1 MTWQSTCGSSGKW
14 RIDASSY
21 FRLGAAVVDL
31 IRLDPFTSSGH
42 FFELPLSACVG
53 RAVAM
58 ATRPLDGIFPGPGHL
73 KRRGVAI
80 FCGTRRSIQMCTKS
94 FLSIFIF
101 FYFICG
107 NWRPLGGH
115 IKVQTRQKI
124 CDTKAFVCWVQ
135 QICGAVGARDKSTK
149 SRGGGGGASTPQ
161 ISIYKPTLYVQIVS
175 GHVRGSF
182 HLPPS
187 NWRRNSD
194 YRRHRC
200 TCNEERWRATR
211 LIIILRGSRI
221 VLVSIAMM
229 PMDSP

>member
-1 MTWQSTCGSSGKW
+1 
-14 RIDASSY
+14 
-21 FRLGAAVVDL
+21 
-31 IRLDPFTSSGH
+31 
-42 FFELPLSACVG
+42 
-53 RAVAM
+53 M
-58 ATRPLDGIFPGPGHL
+58 ATRPLDGIFPGTGHL

-149 SRGGGGGASTPQ
+149 SRGGGALLPPEFQFTNQRFMYRSSPVTSAAASTSRRLTDVVVV
-161 ISIYKPTLYVQIVS
+161 IIVA
-175 GHVRGSF
+175 VDVPATR
-182 HLPPS
+182 
-187 NWRRNSD
+187 
-194 YRRHRC
+194 
-200 TCNEERWRATR
+200 NEEEQ
-211 LIIILRGSRI
+211 
-221 VLVSIAMM
+221 LV
-229 PMDSP
+229 

>member
-149 SRGGGGGASTPQ
+149 SRGGGRFYRPNFNLQTNALCTDRLRSRPRQ
-161 ISIYKPTLYVQIVS
+161 
-175 GHVRGSF
+175 
-182 HLPPS
+182 LPPP
-187 NWRRNSD
+187 
-194 YRRHRC
+194 
-200 TCNEERWRATR
+200 A
-211 LIIILRGSRI
+211 
-221 VLVSIAMM
+221 V
-229 PMDSP
+229 